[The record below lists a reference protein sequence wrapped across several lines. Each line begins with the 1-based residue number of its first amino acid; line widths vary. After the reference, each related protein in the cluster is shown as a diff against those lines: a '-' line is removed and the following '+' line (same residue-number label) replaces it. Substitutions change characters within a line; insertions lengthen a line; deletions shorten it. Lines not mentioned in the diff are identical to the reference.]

1 MNAYRIHLVC
11 LSLLA
16 ALCTSCD
23 SPDPLEPIPGPAAFA
38 AGGTGKVN
46 APSNPKALTISH
58 SRIDVSWQDNAS
70 NETGFEVHRLAGG
83 AFGLVGSAGP
93 GVTSYSDTGLI
104 PSTEY
109 CYKVRA
115 VTVIGRKTSYSAFS
129 SVACATT
136 GAFTPMPLPKAP
148 SETGANPI
156 NSTSVAV
163 TWVDNADNEDGFRVE
178 RTVGNCWALPPLPW
192 ELAGT
197 TGPNIGSFTDT
208 GRTPDVMLC
217 YRVVAFNAGGTA
229 TSYPEVY
236 TFPPAAP
243 TNLTAAKI
251 DHRTIS
257 ITWTDNSGIEDLYQV
272 QRATA
277 EAGPYTYVTYVG
289 PNVTVY
295 RDAGLEGGTTYWYRV
310 RANKNWG
317 FSDFSNP
324 ASATTDPT
332 PPPAPPDAPSGINV
346 TPGASTWVSVT
357 WADNSWNEDGFRL
370 ERSVNGGTSWTA
382 ARSTGPD
389 ATDSYDSELS
399 SEQQVCYR
407 VIAFNAVGDGIPSE
421 TDCTTPPAAPTGL
434 IAAGVD
440 WTTVDLAW
448 NDNSAVED
456 GYEVWLSSTCQMDP
470 EQLIAS
476 LPANSTV
483 YRFTD
488 VGGYCTVLGYYVRAA
503 KDGGASDP
511 SDMAPAP

>member
-23 SPDPLEPIPGPAAFA
+23 SPDPLEPIPGPTAFA
-38 AGGTGKVN
+38 AGGGGKVN
-46 APSNPKALTISH
+46 APSNPKTVTISH
-58 SRIDVSWQDNAS
+58 SQIDVSWQDNAS
-70 NETGFEVHRLAGG
+70 NETGFEVHRLAGA
-83 AFGLVGSAGP
+83 AFGLVGSTGAG
-93 GVTSYSDTGLI
+93 VINYSDTGLI

-115 VTVIGRKTSYSAFS
+115 VTVVGRKTSYSAFS

-136 GAFTPMPLPKAP
+136 AGFTPIPLPKAP
-148 SETGANPI
+148 SETRANPI
-156 NSTSVAV
+156 NSSSVAV

-197 TGPNIGSFTDT
+197 TGPNIVSFTDA
-208 GRTPDVMLC
+208 GREPDVMLC

-229 TSYPEVY
+229 TSYPEAY
-236 TFPPAAP
+236 TFPPKAP
-243 TNLTAAKI
+243 TNLAATKI

-257 ITWTDNSGIEDLYQV
+257 ITWTDNSGVEDLYQV

-277 EAGPYTYVTYVG
+277 EAGPYAYVTYVG
-289 PNVTVY
+289 SNVTVY
-295 RDAGLEGGTTYWYRV
+295 RDAGLEGSTTYWYRV

-332 PPPAPPDAPSGINV
+332 PPPAPPDAPSSINV
-346 TPGASTWVSVT
+346 TPSASTWVTIT
-357 WADNSWNEDGFRL
+357 WADKSWNEDGFRL

-434 IAAGVD
+434 TAAGVD

-448 NDNSAVED
+448 TDNSSVED

-476 LPANSTV
+476 LPANSTA

-511 SDMAPAP
+511 SNMASAP